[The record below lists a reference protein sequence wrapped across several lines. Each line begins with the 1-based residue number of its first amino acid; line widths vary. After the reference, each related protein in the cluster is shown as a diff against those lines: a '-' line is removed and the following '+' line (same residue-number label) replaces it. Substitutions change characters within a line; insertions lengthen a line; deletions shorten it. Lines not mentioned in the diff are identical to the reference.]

1 MRKIV
6 LGAAVCLL
14 SACTRIDTGNVG
26 VEKTLGQVKTEE
38 LTPGVYFTLFK
49 TVQEFTA
56 KELSMQ
62 LNDMKPKTRDNLFME
77 DFDIDVY
84 FRVNPSRIADLSVKY
99 QGDIEE
105 DKNGDY
111 IVAWGRV
118 FRSAREAA
126 YTTASQFDA
135 LAMNQSRNEMAAQ
148 LTKAVQAELN
158 RNDPDTFTIT
168 DVNIRS
174 LVTDRKIEQSNQ
186 ANAEMQNRIN
196 QKAKEIELARQEAER
211 KRVEAEGEARANKII
226 ADSLDSRL
234 IELKRIEAQQ
244 AFARQGTHTVLMQG
258 NATPLINIQRQG
270 EHRDGR

>member
-1 MRKIV
+1 MKKILLALFV
-6 LGAAVCLL
+6 LAL

-26 VEKTLGQVKTEE
+26 VEKTMGQVKLEE
-38 LTPGVYFTLFK
+38 LTPGVYVTLFK
-49 TVQEFTA
+49 TVHEFTA
-56 KELSMQ
+56 KELAMQ

-84 FRVNPSRIADLSVKY
+84 FRINPAKIADLSVKY
-99 QGDIEE
+99 QGDLEE

-111 IVAWGRV
+111 IAAWGRV
-118 FRSAREAA
+118 FRTAREAA
-126 YTTASQFDA
+126 YNTASQFDA

-148 LTKAVQAELN
+148 LIKTMQAELN
-158 RNDPDTFTIT
+158 KNDPDTFTIT

-186 ANAEMQNRIN
+186 ANAEMQNKIN
-196 QKAKEIELARQEAER
+196 QKAKEIELAKQEAER

-226 ADSLDSRL
+226 ADSLDARL

-244 AFARQGTHTVLMQG
+244 AFANQGTHTVLMQG
-258 NATPLINIQRQG
+258 GATPLINVTK
-270 EHRDGR
+270 